1 MSQSDRVR
9 SFTEVKLPVSWRRA
23 NMPLFCFLDTN
34 MIWVHLLF
42 KSINSDGFKKKKKDP
57 KRFGIVSKTVG
68 LKLKEKIHLRNTS
81 LLFDSFYFM
90 ICWVFFPSFWW
101 KPSSSVPTRCPTFPR
116 MPFNT
121 PQKMLGVIVKVRDPG
136 NGLCGRASSTPSSFK
151 TAVQLNEN
159 LNIFR
164 KGGFIAGRLVS
175 SVNSVWIQTRRSC

>member
-1 MSQSDRVR
+1 MHTVLNSLEKLSKCKMSQSDRVR

-42 KSINSDGFKKKKKDP
+42 KSINSNDLGSCLKRSDSNSKRKSTFETRRFFLKVFTSWFVGF
-57 KRFGIVSKTVG
+57 
-68 LKLKEKIHLRNTS
+68 
-81 LLFDSFYFM
+81 
-90 ICWVFFPSFWW
+90 FFPSFWW

-136 NGLCGRASSTPSSFK
+136 NGLCGRASSTPTSFK
-151 TAVQLNEN
+151 MAVQLNEN

-175 SVNSVWIQTRRSC
+175 AALNWV